1 MQRLLVAG
9 SAAMVGL
16 CFACGFGGYV
26 HFGDRVESNVLEPF
40 PLDDQ
45 LINCARLAMVL
56 VASVSYP
63 VIHFTARLMLHDLT
77 SCTTVTHSESTSE
90 TSHNG
95 TTHEDSAVP
104 MSDSRRRWFSC
115 GFFAAALTLALLTSD
130 LGELFTIFGSL
141 CGWATLFAV
150 PGALLLDRAGPWAAS
165 PVDEAHTIN
174 GVSSSAFVLGW
185 LMILG
190 GGLLCG
196 LCLVL
201 DFMQQ
206 VAVVCDEQQTQ
217 VVAQCVVQCTSCL
230 GNVGDPRRHPG
241 QQGRDGLSGKGN
253 CTEFCP
259 LEHAFKLA
267 EECLFQGVASARDV
281 LESACIET

>member
-1 MQRLLVAG
+1 MQKLLVAG
-9 SAAMVGL
+9 SITMAAF
-16 CFACGFGGYV
+16 CFACGLGGYV

-40 PLDDQ
+40 SLDDQ
-45 LINCARLAMVL
+45 LINVARLAMVL

-63 VIHFTARLMLHDLT
+63 VIHFTARLMLHDL
-77 SCTTVTHSESTSE
+77 SSSSAAVHPENQS
-90 TSHNG
+90 G
-95 TTHEDSAVP
+95 SAVA
-104 MSDSRRRWFSC
+104 MSDSRRWWFSC
-115 GFFAAALTLALLTSD
+115 VFFAAALTLALLTSD

-165 PVDEAHTIN
+165 PVDETQTIN
-174 GVSSSAFVLGW
+174 GVSCPAFICGW

-190 GGLLCG
+190 GGFLCG

-201 DFMQQ
+201 DLLHQ

-217 VVAQCVVQCTSCL
+217 VVAQCVARCASCL
-230 GNVGDPRRHPG
+230 GDHSNTGRQPG
-241 QQGRDGLSGKGN
+241 LAGQGN

-267 EECLFQGVASARDV
+267 EECLFQGVASAKDV
-281 LESACIET
+281 LEAACIES